1 MRDHKDLDVW
11 RISMSWVEAVY
22 EASARW
28 PSEERYGL
36 ISQVRRSAVSVPA
49 NISEGAARHG
59 TREFVHFLGIA
70 RASLA
75 EAETLLILAGRLG
88 YSPGETIG
96 KLLEEQNRIARML
109 SGLVAALRSR

>member
-11 RISMSWVEAVY
+11 RLSMDWVEAVY
-22 EASARW
+22 QASGKW
-28 PSEERYGL
+28 PYEERYGL

-49 NISEGAARHG
+49 NIAEGAARHG

-88 YSPGETIG
+88 YSPAGRIDA
-96 KLLEEQNRIARML
+96 LLEQQNRIARML